1 MTENNFFVVLS
12 IRTPHGFESFGKFNL
27 GNKRKPA
34 VDVFRQLKGNPIVDE
49 KTILTVDLVE
59 TVNGLPLNLNI
70 LGCTLEELA
79 YNCRVITKETFKLY
93 NLKQA

>member
-1 MTENNFFVVLS
+1 MTEKNFFVVLS
-12 IRTPHGFESFGKFNL
+12 IRTIHGFESFGKFNL

-34 VDVFRQLKGNPIVDE
+34 IDVFRQLKGNPVVDE
-49 KTILTVDLVE
+49 KTILTIDLVE

>member
-34 VDVFRQLKGNPIVDE
+34 VDAFRQLKGNPIVDE
-49 KTILTVDLVE
+49 KTILTIDLVE
-59 TVNGLPLNLNI
+59 TVKGLPLNLNI
-70 LGCTLEELA
+70 LGCTLEDLA

>member
-1 MTENNFFVVLS
+1 MRENNFFVVLS
-12 IRTPHGFESFGKFNL
+12 IRTSHGFESFGKFNL
-27 GNKRKPA
+27 GNKRKSA

-49 KTILTVDLVE
+49 KTILTIDLVE

-70 LGCTLEELA
+70 LGCTLEDLA
-79 YNCRVITKETFKLY
+79 YNCRLITKETFKLY

>member
-12 IRTPHGFESFGKFNL
+12 IRTPNGFESFGKFNL

-34 VDVFRQLKGNPIVDE
+34 VDVFRQLKGNPTVDE
-49 KTILTVDLVE
+49 KTLLTIDLVE

-70 LGCTLEELA
+70 LGCTLEDLA

-93 NLKQA
+93 NLKLT

>member
-1 MTENNFFVVLS
+1 M
-12 IRTPHGFESFGKFNL
+12 
-27 GNKRKPA
+27 
-34 VDVFRQLKGNPIVDE
+34 DVFRQLKGNPIVDE

>member
-12 IRTPHGFESFGKFNL
+12 IRTPNGFESFGKFNL

-34 VDVFRQLKGNPIVDE
+34 VDVFRQLKGNPTVDE
-49 KTILTVDLVE
+49 KTLLTIDLVE

-70 LGCTLEELA
+70 QGCTLEDLA

-93 NLKQA
+93 NLKLT

>member
-12 IRTPHGFESFGKFNL
+12 IRTPNGFESFGKFNL

-34 VDVFRQLKGNPIVDE
+34 VDVFRQLKGNPTVDE
-49 KTILTVDLVE
+49 KTLLTIDLVE

-70 LGCTLEELA
+70 LGCTLEDLA

>member
-12 IRTPHGFESFGKFNL
+12 IRTPNGFESFGKFNL
-27 GNKRKPA
+27 GNKRKSA
-34 VDVFRQLKGNPIVDE
+34 VDVFRQLKGNPTVDE
-49 KTILTVDLVE
+49 KTVLTIDLVE
-59 TVNGLPLNLNI
+59 TVKGLPLNLNI
-70 LGCTLEELA
+70 LGCTLEDLA